1 MAKNENVAKS
11 VEYSCSNEYV
21 PGQGTNRPNAPF
33 MEEKSACGCG
43 KPSPLPHADEA
54 PWKAYLPVIATG
66 ALFLVGILLDFL
78 LKPMFFTGTT
88 RLVWYIAAYLPVA
101 LPAFKHAG
109 SAMAKKDFFNE
120 FTLMIVATLGAF
132 FIGEYPEGV
141 AVMLFYTVGELFQES
156 AVLKA
161 RKNIKTLLDVRPDK
175 ATVLRNGI
183 TSTVPPEAVS
193 IGETI
198 QAKAG
203 EKIPLDGVLLS
214 PKGSFNTSALTGESV
229 PRTLREGETVLA
241 GMVNLN
247 RVVEIKVEKKYA
259 DSSLARV
266 LEMVQEA
273 TSRKA
278 KTELF
283 IRSFARVYTP
293 IVFALALAITVIPS
307 FIVPDYVFADWLYR
321 ALVFLVI
328 SCPCALVV
336 SIPLSYFGGI
346 GAASRN
352 GILFKGANYLDMIAK
367 ANTVVIDK
375 TGTLTEGIF
384 EVQEVKSVYK
394 GQPEAAHKGGGEVVY
409 QGQETLNPE
418 QMKSLDPEQVKSL
431 DPEKEKMAGY
441 VAALES
447 KSNHPIAKAILEHSP
462 NLVPGNYSV
471 EEAKE
476 IAGRGMKG
484 LVNGHIV
491 LAGNSKLMEM
501 HDVEYDPEVDKIKET
516 VVLAAIDNRYAGYL
530 VIADKVKA
538 DSKST
543 IRRLKR
549 LGVHTTVMLSGD
561 KSSIVQE
568 VAGKLG
574 IDQAYGD
581 LLPGDKVKHIEEL
594 KKDPSNVV
602 AFAGDG
608 INDAPALALSD
619 VGIAMGGMGS
629 DAAIEVADVVIQTDQ
644 PSKIA
649 TAIQVARSTRVIV
662 IQNIVFALG
671 VKFLIMLLGAFG
683 IATMWEAVF
692 ADVGVSL
699 IAILNAVRILR
710 KKFD

>member
-11 VEYSCSNEYV
+11 VEYNCSNEHALD
-21 PGQGTNRPNAPF
+21 QGTNRPNAPF
-33 MEEKSACGCG
+33 MEEENACGCG
-43 KPSPLPHADEA
+43 KPSPMPHPGEA
-54 PWKAYLPVIATG
+54 AWKSYLPVIATG
-66 ALFLVGILLDFL
+66 TLFLAGILLDFF
-78 LKPMFFTGTT
+78 LKPAFFTGTT

-175 ATVLRNGI
+175 ATVLRNEI

-247 RVVEIKVEKKYA
+247 HVVEIKVEKKYA

-307 FIVPDYVFADWLYR
+307 FVVPDYVFADWLYR

-375 TGTLTEGIF
+375 TGTLTEGVF
-384 EVQEVKSVYK
+384 EVQEIQSVY
-394 GQPEAAHKGGGEVVY
+394 
-409 QGQETLNPE
+409 
-418 QMKSLDPEQVKSL
+418 
-431 DPEKEKMAGY
+431 PEKEKIAGY

-447 KSNHPIAKAILEHSP
+447 KSNHPIAKAILEHFP
-462 NLVPGNYSV
+462 NLVPSNYTV
-471 EEAKE
+471 EDVKE
-476 IAGRGMKG
+476 IAGHGMKG
-484 LVNGHIV
+484 LVNGHAV
-491 LAGNSKLMEM
+491 LAGNSKLMKM
-501 HDVEYDPEVDKIKET
+501 HDVEYDREVDKIKET
-516 VVLAAIDNRYAGYL
+516 VALVAIDNRYAGYL
-530 VIADKVKA
+530 VIADKVKT
-538 DSKST
+538 DSKSA
-543 IRRLKR
+543 IRRLKK

-561 KSSIVQE
+561 KLSIVQE

-574 IDQAYGD
+574 IDQAFGD

-594 KKDPSNVV
+594 KKNPSNVM

-649 TAIQVARSTRVIV
+649 TAIQVARSTRGIV

-683 IATMWEAVF
+683 VATMWEAVF

>member
-1 MAKNENVAKS
+1 M
-11 VEYSCSNEYV
+11 
-21 PGQGTNRPNAPF
+21 
-33 MEEKSACGCG
+33 
-43 KPSPLPHADEA
+43 PHANEA
-54 PWKAYLPVIATG
+54 AWKAYLPVIATG
-66 ALFLVGILLDFL
+66 TLFLVGIFLDFL
-78 LKPMFFTGTT
+78 LKPVFFTGAT

-175 ATVLRNGI
+175 ASVLRNGI
-183 TSTVPPEAVS
+183 TTTVPPEAVS

-247 RVVEIKVEKKYA
+247 HVVEIKVEKKYA

-307 FIVPDYVFADWLYR
+307 FVVPDYVFADWLYR

-375 TGTLTEGIF
+375 TGTLTEGVF
-384 EVQEVKSVYK
+384 EVQEVKSVY
-394 GQPEAAHKGGGEVVY
+394 
-409 QGQETLNPE
+409 
-418 QMKSLDPEQVKSL
+418 
-431 DPEKEKMAGY
+431 PEKEKMTEY
-441 VAALES
+441 VDALES
-447 KSNHPIAKAILEHSP
+447 KSNHPIAKAILEHFS
-462 NLVPGNYSV
+462 NLVSSNYTV
-471 EEAKE
+471 EDVKE
-476 IAGRGMKG
+476 IAGHGMKG
-484 LVNGHIV
+484 LVNGHAV
-491 LAGNSKLMEM
+491 LAGNSKLMKM
-501 HDVEYDPEVDKIKET
+501 HDVEYDREVDEIKET
-516 VVLAAIDNRYAGYL
+516 AVLVAIDNQYAGYL
-530 VIADKVKA
+530 VIADQVKA
-538 DSKST
+538 DSKSA

-561 KSSIVQE
+561 KSSIVHE

-581 LLPGDKVKHIEEL
+581 LLPDDKVKHIEEL

-629 DAAIEVADVVIQTDQ
+629 DAAVEVADVVIQTDQ

-649 TAIQVARSTRVIV
+649 TAIQIARSTRVIV

-710 KKFD
+710 KKFM